1 MNSEIISHQHFN
13 KGQFNKEQW
22 GKNSPQSADH
32 IKTPR
37 AGGIYTHHGIYISDA
52 EVIHFASEDSDNLIG
67 AGNEIINTD
76 LKTFLRGGE
85 LLVRIYN
92 TEEQSRLFD
101 KDAIISYARACVGD
115 DGYNLVI
122 NNCEHF
128 CNDCTFG
135 EHRSKQVDAVFKPLP
150 KGEDRM
156 GLLDK
161 IGDLIEKFNTKRRI
175 LEEPSKVEIAQIEK
189 MKAIEL
195 AEIEKEK
202 ILLSAELE
210 GKLNEFNTK
219 LAIQLMRA
227 GSEEFVKL
235 NQKMLEIAKEA
246 QQMEIEK
253 FKLFESAGL
262 EIREKIELSYKNFGK
277 EIDQDEYDFM
287 ERRIPLLLKKLEG
300 YEPGSSLYINYE
312 MSIRRYEESFMD
324 RIQTRI
330 KMLHDNQKKL
340 IESSDATKEKILIN
354 SNLLIEKR
362 MEMLDRSIRESQ
374 RIKLD
379 FTSKKPQKRLA
390 DNHKKQDSNEV
401 QQIEARTE
409 SN

>member
-1 MNSEIISHQHFN
+1 MNREIINHLHFDE
-13 KGQFNKEQW
+13 EQW
-22 GKNSPQSADH
+22 EKNPPQPADH

-37 AGGIYTHHGIYISDA
+37 AGGIYTHHGIYISDG
-52 EVIHFASEDSDNLIG
+52 EVIHFASEDSDNLTG

-85 LLVRIYN
+85 LFVRIYN

-101 KDAIISYARACVGD
+101 KDAIISYARSCVGD
-115 DGYNLVI
+115 AGYNLVF

-128 CNDCTFG
+128 CNECTFA
-135 EHRSKQVDAVFKPLP
+135 EHRSTQVDAVIKPME
-150 KGEDRM
+150 KGDDKM
-156 GLLDK
+156 GLLEK
-161 IGDLIEKFNTKRRI
+161 VGNLIEKVNTKRRI

-202 ILLSAELE
+202 IVLSAELE

-219 LAIQLMRA
+219 LAIQLMQA

-253 FKLFESAGL
+253 YQLFESASL
-262 EIREKIELSYKNFGK
+262 EIREKIESYYKSFGK
-277 EIDQDEYDFM
+277 EIDEYEFDFI
-287 ERRIPLLLKKLEG
+287 ERRLPQLLKKLEE
-300 YEPGSSLYINYE
+300 YQPGSGIYDNYE
-312 MSIRRYEESFMD
+312 KSILHYKESFMD

-330 KMLHDNQKKL
+330 KMLHDNQRQL
-340 IESSDATKEKILIN
+340 IQSSDATKEKILIN
-354 SNLLIEKR
+354 SNKLIEKR
-362 MEMLDRSIRESQ
+362 MDILERAIQESQ
-374 RIKLD
+374 KIKLD
-379 FTSKKPQKRLA
+379 FTSQKPQKRLA
-390 DNHKKQDSNEV
+390 DKHKEQDANEIR
-401 QQIEARTE
+401 QIEARTE